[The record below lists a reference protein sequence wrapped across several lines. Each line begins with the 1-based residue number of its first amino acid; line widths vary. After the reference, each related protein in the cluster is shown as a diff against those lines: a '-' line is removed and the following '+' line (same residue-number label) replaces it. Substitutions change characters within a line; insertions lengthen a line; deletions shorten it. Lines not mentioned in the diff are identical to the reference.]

1 MSSTSTSTFSAIV
14 RVLVAMLSFQAGA
27 SIAKSLIPLVGS
39 PGTTTLRLAISALI
53 LCVVQRP
60 WRAVPSRSAVPI
72 ILAYGI
78 ALGTM
83 NFVFYLALKTIPLG
97 IAVGLEFTGPLA
109 VALAGSRRRVDLVW
123 LAFAVAG
130 LLCLVPIRT
139 AGVRLDPAGVG
150 WALAAGVC
158 WALYIIYGQKAGR
171 AHGSTAATWGLL
183 IAAIVI
189 APIGVWQACGALL
202 SKEILPRGVAVAILS
217 SALPYSLEMT
227 ALRRLTARVYGT
239 LMSLEPALAALA
251 GLVLLQE
258 RISPIQWL
266 GIAAVMIASVGA
278 LGHEAVGP
286 DQGPGPQI

>member
-1 MSSTSTSTFSAIV
+1 MSSTSSFGAIV

-27 SIAKSLIPLVGS
+27 SIAKGLIPLVGS

-53 LCVVQRP
+53 LCVIQRP
-60 WRAVPSRSAVPI
+60 WRAVPSRSAVPV

-109 VALAGSRRRVDLVW
+109 VALAGSRRRVDVVW

-139 AGVRLDPAGVG
+139 AGARLDPAGVG
-150 WALAAGVC
+150 WALAAGAC

-189 APIGVWQACGALL
+189 APIGVWQAGGALL
-202 SKEILPRGVAVAILS
+202 SKEILPRGVAIAILS

-227 ALRRLTARVYGT
+227 ALRRLTARLYGT
-239 LMSLEPALAALA
+239 LMSLEPAMAALA

-258 RISPIQWL
+258 SISPIQWL

-278 LGHEAVGP
+278 LGHESVGP

>member
-1 MSSTSTSTFSAIV
+1 MSSTSSFGAIV

-60 WRAVPSRSAVPI
+60 WRAVPSRSAVPV

-123 LAFAVAG
+123 LAFAVSG

-189 APIGVWQACGALL
+189 APIGVWQGGGALL

-217 SALPYSLEMT
+217 SALPYTLEMT

-278 LGHEAVGP
+278 LGHEPVRP